1 MPDPETVDA
10 TDLPPL
16 KGGSGGLGIGGAES
30 FPAPGTD
37 IPGGGDSL
45 TGIVGKSS
53 ALTGPGGTLT
63 NLARDRGA
71 ALDSA
76 DKQMEARLEQDRAER
91 QRAYRQEASGPD
103 SLPPKWD
110 ADAERAKRV
119 RGPIETFGSVG
130 VIFALAASAFTKAP
144 MTSALNAAAGAMQAI
159 KAGDEENYKSA
170 YTAWKDNTELALKRF
185 HMERELFDDANKLA
199 TTDMADWRTK
209 QTAIAARFDNKKV
222 VAMLDA
228 GMDKE
233 VIDIQNAQ
241 IKGAVEMTKA
251 RDEMDTLNN
260 RFLLVSEDK
269 KQFMEENGI
278 KDPKDV
284 RVIMHSLQ
292 FQNETFGVPKN
303 EQERLM
309 KDAREQYRS
318 ENNGQPM
325 PTELAIKTWRD
336 IQTSSKALSADQEF
350 IRRFS
355 EDNPGAS
362 ADELAKAFGEFKNA
376 QKDSARTEE
385 IARHNKALEDLSAG
399 RLESGVTKETE
410 TERHNKAMEAIAT
423 NKSAG
428 APGKGPEA
436 VQAIAEGI
444 KSGNQPPVLT
454 GLYGMSGP
462 VRAKLQEDGFDLS
475 KAQIEWKRAEKQ
487 VATLNG
493 PQMTRFV
500 GLASSVQ
507 NTIDEVNGLA
517 KEMDLGGIP
526 AKNAFELKAFMNVE
540 GNSKNGQLAARYIAA
555 VNTLKEEFANLANG
569 GYAPTD
575 PAWALA
581 NQQIDGNFG
590 VKQLGAS
597 LGEIKRL
604 INYRIQGV
612 PGLSKMGAG
621 APNRYTGE
629 DGRPPVAEKS
639 DTGDKPKTVT
649 QNGHTYELQPDG
661 TYK

>member
-1 MPDPETVDA
+1 MPDPQPIDA
-10 TDLPPL
+10 TDITLT
-16 KGGSGGLGIGGAES
+16 GGSGGLGFGGQES
-30 FPAPGTD
+30 APAPGTD
-37 IPGGGDSL
+37 IA
-45 TGIVGKSS
+45 GIVGKSS
-53 ALTGPGGTLT
+53 ALTGPNGTLT

-76 DKQMEARLEQDRAER
+76 DKQMEGRLERDRAER
-91 QRAYRQEASGPD
+91 ERAYRQEAAGPD

-119 RGPIETFGSVG
+119 RGPIEQFGSVG
-130 VIFALAASAFTKAP
+130 VIFALAASAFTKQP
-144 MTSALNAAAGAMQAI
+144 MTTALNAAAGAMQAI

-170 YTAWKDNTELALKRF
+170 YTAWKDNTELAMKRF
-185 HMERELFDDANKLA
+185 QMERELFEDANKLA
-199 TTDMADWRTK
+199 ATDINDWRTK
-209 QTAIAARFDNKKV
+209 QTAIAARFDNKKI

-241 IKGAVEMTKA
+241 IKGALEMSKA

-278 KDPKDV
+278 KNPADP
-284 RVIMHSLQ
+284 RVILHSLQ

-325 PTELAIKTWRD
+325 PTDLAVKTWRE
-336 IQTSSKALSADQEF
+336 IQTASKALTPDQDF
-350 IRRFS
+350 LRRFD
-355 EDNPGAS
+355 EEYPGAS
-362 ADELAKAFGEFKNA
+362 SEERTKAYGEWKQG
-376 QKDSARTEE
+376 QKDNLRTEE
-385 IARHNKALEDLSAG
+385 VGRHNKALEDIAAG
-399 RLESGVTKETE
+399 RAEQGLTKETE
-410 TERHNKAMEAIAT
+410 TGRHNKAMEAIAAGKT
-423 NKSAG
+423 AG

-436 VQAIAEGI
+436 VKAIAEGI
-444 KSGNQPPVLT
+444 ESGNQPPVLT

-475 KAQIEWKRAEKQ
+475 KAQIEWQRAQKQ

-569 GYAPTD
+569 GYAPTE

-597 LGEIKRL
+597 LGEIRRL

-612 PGLSKMGAG
+612 PGLSTLGAG
-621 APNRYTGE
+621 APNRYTGA
-629 DGRPPVAEKS
+629 DGKPSVPEKT
-639 DTGDKPKTVT
+639 DAGDKPKTVI

>member
-1 MPDPETVDA
+1 MAEPETVDA
-10 TDLPPL
+10 TDLPPI
-16 KGGSGGLGIGGAES
+16 KAGAGGLGIGGQES

-37 IPGGGDSL
+37 IPGGSL
-45 TGIVGKSS
+45 SDIVGKSS
-53 ALTGPGGTLT
+53 ALTGPTGTLT
-63 NLARDRGA
+63 NLARDRA
-71 ALDSA
+71 SA
-76 DKQMEARLEQDRAER
+76 MDRADTQMEGRLERDRAER
-91 QRAYRQEASGPD
+91 ERAYRQEAAGPD

-110 ADAERAKRV
+110 ADAERAKRI
-119 RGPIETFGSVG
+119 RGPIEQFGSVG
-130 VIFALAASAFTKAP
+130 VIFALAASAFTKQP
-144 MTSALNAAAGAMQAI
+144 MTTALNAAAGAMQAI

-185 HMERELFDDANKLA
+185 QMERELFEDANKLA
-199 TTDMADWRTK
+199 TTDINDWRTR
-209 QTAIAARFDNKKV
+209 QAAIAGRFDNKKI

-241 IKGAVEMTKA
+241 IKGALEMSKA
-251 RDEMDTLNN
+251 RDEMETLNN

-269 KQFMEENGI
+269 KQFMEETGI
-278 KDPKDV
+278 KNPADP
-284 RVIMHSLQ
+284 RVILHSLQ

-309 KDAREQYRS
+309 KDAREQYRT
-318 ENNGQPM
+318 ENGGQPM
-325 PTELAIKTWRD
+325 PTDLAIKTWRD
-336 IQTSSKALSADQEF
+336 IQTSSKALTPDQDF
-350 IRRFS
+350 LRRFDEENPNATS
-355 EDNPGAS
+355 E
-362 ADELAKAFGEFKNA
+362 ERTKAYGEWKQG
-376 QKDSARTEE
+376 QKDNARTEE
-385 IARHNKALEDLSAG
+385 INRHNKALEDIAAG
-399 RLESGVTKETE
+399 RLAGGATKEQE
-410 TERHNKAMEAIAT
+410 TERHNKAMEAIAAG
-423 NKSAG
+423 KAAG

-436 VQAIAEGI
+436 VNAIADGI

-475 KAQIEWKRAEKQ
+475 KAQIEWQRAQKQ

-569 GYAPTD
+569 GYAPTE

-597 LGEIKRL
+597 LGEIRRL

-612 PGLSKMGAG
+612 PGLSTLGAG
-621 APNRYTGE
+621 AANRYTGA
-629 DGRPPVAEKS
+629 DGKSGLPEKPDMS
-639 DTGDKPKTVT
+639 DKPKTVI
-649 QNGHTYELQPDG
+649 QNGHTYDLQPDG

>member
-1 MPDPETVDA
+1 MADPETVDA

-16 KGGSGGLGIGGAES
+16 KGGAGGLGIGGAES

-37 IPGGGDSL
+37 IAGGGDSL

-53 ALTGPGGTLT
+53 TLTGPGGTLT

-76 DKQMEARLEQDRAER
+76 DKQMEGRLEQDRAER

-159 KAGDEENYKSA
+159 RAGDEEGYKSA

-185 HMERELFDDANKLA
+185 NMERALFEDANKLA
-199 TTDMADWRTK
+199 TTDMAEWTRQ
-209 QTAIAARFDNKKV
+209 QTSIAARFDNKKV
-222 VAMLDA
+222 IAMAEA
-228 GMDKE
+228 GMVKE
-233 VIDIQNAQ
+233 IIDIQNAQ
-241 IKGAVEMTKA
+241 IKGAMELPKI

-336 IQTSSKALSADQEF
+336 IQTSSKALTPDQDF
-350 IRRFS
+350 LRRFDEEYPYATS
-355 EDNPGAS
+355 E
-362 ADELAKAFGEFKNA
+362 ERTKAYGDWKQG
-376 QKDSARTEE
+376 QKDNARTEE
-385 IARHNKALEDLSAG
+385 VGRHNKVMEDIAAGRDSAG
-399 RLESGVTKETE
+399 ATKEAE
-410 TERHNKAMEAIAT
+410 TERHNKAMEAIQAG
-423 NKSAG
+423 KSAG

-436 VQAIAEGI
+436 VAAIGDAIIDGT
-444 KSGNQPPVLT
+444 QPPVLT

-462 VRAKLQEDGFDLS
+462 VRAYVHDKNFDLA

-507 NTIDEVNGLA
+507 NTIDEVNDLA
-517 KEMDLGGIP
+517 KKMDLGGIP

-569 GYAPTD
+569 GYAPTE

-629 DGRPPVAEKS
+629 DGKPPVAEKA
-639 DTGDKPKTVT
+639 DTGDKPKTVI

>member
-1 MPDPETVDA
+1 MANPFGAGESITGIEVDGQPTV
-10 TDLPPL
+10 PPPA
-16 KGGSGGLGIGGAES
+16 GPADTGGGLS
-30 FPAPGTD
+30 D
-37 IPGGGDSL
+37 
-45 TGIVGKSS
+45 IVGKSS
-53 ALTGPGGTLT
+53 TLTGPGGTLT

-76 DKQMEARLEQDRAER
+76 DKQMEGRLEQDRAER

-185 HMERELFDDANKLA
+185 HMERELFEDANKLA
-199 TTDMADWRTK
+199 TTDIADWRTK

-269 KQFMEENGI
+269 KRFMEENGI

-336 IQTSSKALSADQEF
+336 IQTSSKALSAAQEF

-362 ADELAKAFGEFKNA
+362 AEELTKAFGEFKNA

-385 IARHNKALEDLSAG
+385 IARHNKALEDIASG
-399 RLESGVTKETE
+399 RSEQGATKEAE

-423 NKSAG
+423 SKTAG

-436 VQAIAEGI
+436 VNAIAEGI

-507 NTIDEVNGLA
+507 NTIDEVNDLA
-517 KEMDLGGIP
+517 KKMDLGGIP

-569 GYAPTD
+569 GYAPTE

-629 DGRPPVAEKS
+629 DGKPPVAEKA
-639 DTGDKPKTVT
+639 DTGDKSKTVT

>member
-1 MPDPETVDA
+1 MAEAETVDA

-16 KGGSGGLGIGGAES
+16 KAGAGGLGIGGTES

-37 IPGGGDSL
+37 IA
-45 TGIVGKSS
+45 GIVGKSS
-53 ALTGPGGTLT
+53 ALTGPTGTLT

-76 DKQMEARLEQDRAER
+76 DRQMEGRLERDRGER
-91 QRAYRQEASGPD
+91 ERAYRQEAAGPD

-110 ADAERAKRV
+110 ADAERAKRI
-119 RGPIETFGSVG
+119 RGPIEQFGSVG
-130 VIFALAASAFTKAP
+130 VIFALAASAFTKQP
-144 MTSALNAAAGAMQAI
+144 MTSALNGAAAAMGAI

-170 YTAWKDNTELALKRF
+170 YAAWKDNTELALKRF
-185 HMERELFDDANKLA
+185 NMERELFEDANKLA
-199 TTDMADWRTK
+199 TSDINEWK
-209 QTAIAARFDNKKV
+209 VQQTIIAGRFDNQKI
-222 VAMLDA
+222 VAMAEA
-228 GMDKE
+228 GMVKE
-233 VIDIQNAQ
+233 IIDIQNSQ
-241 IKGAVEMTKA
+241 IKGAVELGRA

-269 KQFMEENGI
+269 KQFMEDNGI

-284 RVIMHSLQ
+284 RVILHSLQ
-292 FQNETFGVPKN
+292 FQNETFSDPKN

-309 KDAREQYRS
+309 KQAREEYRS
-318 ENNGQPM
+318 ENGGQQM

-336 IQTSSKALSADQEF
+336 IQTSSRALTADQEF
-350 IRRFS
+350 IRNFK
-355 EDNPGAS
+355 EQNPYATP
-362 ADELAKAFGEFKNA
+362 EEFTKAFGEFKNA

-385 IARHNKALEDLSAG
+385 ITRHNKALEDIGAG
-399 RLESGVTKETE
+399 RLSEGLTKEQE

-423 NKSAG
+423 GKAAG

-436 VQAIAEGI
+436 VAAIAEGI

-526 AKNAFELKAFMNVE
+526 AKNALELKTFMQVE

-569 GYAPTD
+569 GYAPTE

-590 VKQLGAS
+590 VKQLAAS
-597 LGEIKRL
+597 LSEIKRL

-612 PGLSKMGAG
+612 PGLSGLGAG
-621 APNRYTGE
+621 APNRYTGATGTQPTAPE
-629 DGRPPVAEKS
+629 GG
-639 DTGDKPKTVT
+639 GDKPKTVI